1 MQGEMRKV
9 GNRKSKEGNKLGS
22 WGSWGSRQ
30 TSPTSQCC
38 QQTAVNLVCLGEQDE
53 KELVSCPRKGHRPQ
67 VWVEKGWGRSGQGC
81 VCCLLSVT
89 SSLCCDGGEN
99 KEGGGNITV
108 TTQ

>member
-1 MQGEMRKV
+1 MQREMHKV
-9 GNRKSKEGNKLGS
+9 GNRKSKEGNKL
-22 WGSWGSRQ
+22 GSWGSRQ

-89 SSLCCDGGEN
+89 SSLCCNGGEN